1 MSSSAVAVRGVPSPR
16 TPPRRAARSNARAAR
31 SRASA
36 ASRGARPP
44 PLAILAC
51 DDVGPRD
58 AAPRFGSRAPVS
70 SSARASR
77 RAKRLPPARASP
89 AGTRVLTSDDGAFDV
104 SYGTVDQLPD
114 ISDTQARAF
123 FEPVAPLVDRL
134 LLQYFRADVSVT
146 LDRKYAF
153 LDSRRFAPLV
163 AVERRPEGRW
173 PGTAPFAAKPSKTGR
188 RNALSNRDAAKKPG
202 ARPIVGVVELS
213 IQRDEDVTSKL
224 PVPGEASMGLP
235 AATTPWADGAG
246 EGGDLE
252 RWAARRAARR
262 RSSPSN
268 EKKKSP
274 RAGRWLGGA
283 PADEYAYVSCMC
295 VKDEFRRRGCADALM
310 AAAEEVTRRWGYDC
324 AALHVYQKNEAA
336 VRLYERRGYEIVDD
350 RCGVVD
356 KIMGKQRFLMVKRL
370 R

>member
-1 MSSSAVAVRGVPSPR
+1 MRACARRSHARGRDVVLRGRGPRGSLPADPAAARGAFERARGALARVRGV
-16 TPPRRAARSNARAAR
+16 A
-31 SRASA
+31 
-36 ASRGARPP
+36 RGAAP

-58 AAPRFGSRAPVS
+58 AAPRFGSRAPVP

-173 PGTAPFAAKPSKTGR
+173 PGTAPFAAKPSETGR

-246 EGGDLE
+246 EGGDL
-252 RWAARRAARR
+252 
-262 RSSPSN
+262 
-268 EKKKSP
+268 
-274 RAGRWLGGA
+274 
-283 PADEYAYVSCMC
+283 
-295 VKDEFRRRGCADALM
+295 
-310 AAAEEVTRRWGYDC
+310 
-324 AALHVYQKNEAA
+324 
-336 VRLYERRGYEIVDD
+336 
-350 RCGVVD
+350 
-356 KIMGKQRFLMVKRL
+356 
-370 R
+370 

>member
-1 MSSSAVAVRGVPSPR
+1 
-16 TPPRRAARSNARAAR
+16 
-31 SRASA
+31 
-36 ASRGARPP
+36 
-44 PLAILAC
+44 
-51 DDVGPRD
+51 
-58 AAPRFGSRAPVS
+58 
-70 SSARASR
+70 
-77 RAKRLPPARASP
+77 
-89 AGTRVLTSDDGAFDV
+89 V

-173 PGTAPFAAKPSKTGR
+173 PGTAPFAAKPSETGR

-224 PVPGEASMGLP
+224 PVPGEASLGLP

-262 RSSPSN
+262 RSSSSN
-268 EKKKSP
+268 EKKTSP